1 MGLLL
6 RVVVQ
11 PAGTRVRV
19 LQDRDGA
26 CTLLRHVRATFPRLV
41 KIWVDRGYE
50 GDLVAWAREQLGVEL
65 EIVRR
70 DDGQRGFVVLPRR
83 WVVERTFAWFGWNR
97 RLSRDYEYFTEY
109 SESWVYLA
117 SIQLMLRRLAIS
129 QENETKAA

>member
-11 PAGTRVRV
+11 PAD

-26 CTLLRHVRATFPRLV
+26 RQLMRHVRDTFPRLA
-41 KIWVDRGYE
+41 KIWADRGYE
-50 GDLVAWAREQLGVEL
+50 GDLVAWVRAELGIEL

-83 WVVERTFAWFGWNR
+83 WVVERSFAWFGWNR
-97 RLSRDYEYFTEY
+97 RLSRDYEYYAEY

-117 SIQLMLRRLAIS
+117 SIQLMLRRLATS
-129 QENETKAA
+129 QEIRSKTA